1 LIAQG
6 YQACGLMDVPSPNNG
21 YVLIPSTNH
30 SGYLGAFALKPLTQQ
45 WTLIGFAGGS
55 LGTDDYSGYWG
66 GIGMGYSSNKQHS
79 LSLYSSL
86 SDNSF
91 GDASSI
97 GLNYTYEFN

>member
-1 LIAQG
+1 
-6 YQACGLMDVPSPNNG
+6 
-21 YVLIPSTNH
+21 
-30 SGYLGAFALKPLTQQ
+30 
-45 WTLIGFAGGS
+45 
-55 LGTDDYSGYWG
+55 
-66 GIGMGYSSNKQHS
+66 MGYSSNKQHS